1 MLSMTSVILLWLTY
15 SYKPITW
22 ELAALNNAASRLN
35 TIFSWEFL
43 DFPIVIL
50 THNVPCR
57 TNTSESNKYN
67 RCIICPIPI
76 RNRWKKSSRNK
87 NATHS
92 CSLASQELQLAL
104 KTIPS
109 QRTPTIPQ
117 YNWSSNPNAQDYMVH
132 QTLHADDWGPIAALA
147 VHNWHPDT

>member
-1 MLSMTSVILLWLTY
+1 MLSMTSVVLLWLTY

-22 ELAALNNAASRLN
+22 ELAALSNAASHLN

-57 TNTSESNKYN
+57 TNASESNKYN

-76 RNRWKKSSRNK
+76 RNRWNRNRWKNQVGTKMPLTHARWRHRNHSRHWKQYHLKEHPQYRN
-87 NATHS
+87 TID
-92 CSLASQELQLAL
+92 QVTPTP
-104 KTIPS
+104 KTIWCIKHF
-109 QRTPTIPQ
+109 TPTIE
-117 YNWSSNPNAQDYMVH
+117 DR
-132 QTLHADDWGPIAALA
+132 
-147 VHNWHPDT
+147 